1 MLAVKYM
8 QKEALKKGNI
18 EVTRTYKGKG
28 SSGWTGID
36 NNVINNKLMTI
47 QARFILIYL
56 LSKNESKDYID
67 QEIIAENCNLSTKQV
82 SRYLFELKQ
91 FKHLEIVKS
100 DKPNKKGHYDYKYR
114 LIEGSS
120 VLPVDINH
128 RTYTSS
134 GKKTNKTSVKHS
146 DNKQLEDIK
155 PLDTIGHEPHDID
168 VRFLY
173 NTIINNTDDNTKKNH
188 HEISDLE
195 NVENS
200 LIEFADKADEDKI
213 RNEFDNL
220 LDGRLEIQSNLID
233 ALKKKSSD
241 FRKVR
246 PVAETIELIKL
257 LPEFVKASKLK
268 NTDKNYEDK
277 QSLTYLVKILENPL
291 GNYPKWFLDS
301 QKQEVVNNKVA
312 DMETVWKQTVKIW
325 DCHYAGRIDDCIKK
339 MVEKILNF
347 VIESENY
354 KKAGKPDN
362 VFLSRFRGVFNQ
374 SCTNTLEVKKL
385 SEMIEIINEYIN
397 KSWNKSDVFCE
408 VIENF
413 TKNGYSLET
422 IESYFLQNKA
432 GV

>member
-1 MLAVKYM
+1 MSFVQSM
-8 QKEALKKGNI
+8 QDYKNKKGNMI
-18 EVTRTYKGKG
+18 FHSVSLENGNYTTIQNSVLLNINLSDKAVRVFGLMLMHRFNPSFQMNNFFLANALNCDIKTIQRSCKELKTLGYLDIYPTGEMRGNAPVYEYEIYENPIVNLEVADKG
-28 SSGWTGID
+28 SGQRQQTKPAVK
-36 NNVINNKLMTI
+36 NVLLNKNINKNIKKKVSKEDETY
-47 QARFILIYL
+47 Q
-56 LSKNESKDYID
+56 LS
-67 QEIIAENCNLSTKQV
+67 EI
-82 SRYLFELKQ
+82 
-91 FKHLEIVKS
+91 
-100 DKPNKKGHYDYKYR
+100 
-114 LIEGSS
+114 
-120 VLPVDINH
+120 
-128 RTYTSS
+128 
-134 GKKTNKTSVKHS
+134 
-146 DNKQLEDIK
+146 
-155 PLDTIGHEPHDID
+155 
-168 VRFLY
+168 
-173 NTIINNTDDNTKKNH
+173 
-188 HEISDLE
+188 E

-200 LIEFADKADEDKI
+200 IIEFADKADEDKI

-257 LPEFVKASKLK
+257 LPEFVKSSKLK
-268 NTDKNYEDK
+268 NTDKTYKDK